1 MRLSGTLNSWN
12 DARGFGFI
20 AQSDGGADIFVHV
33 SEFSQGGTRPAVGEK
48 VSYELGRGRDGKPK
62 AIKVVRLA
70 GGADRSTRTADA
82 KNKKTGFS
90 MVEICALAVIVVIA
104 GAWGFKHLSA
114 SQDTRTL
121 VVEPPA
127 IPSAPVAAP
136 AVVVPA
142 EAVPAVVVPV
152 EVTPTPVTPMPVA
165 PTYSTP
171 RPVVPTQATRMSV
184 APSHVP
190 STNVATTFR
199 CDGRTRCP
207 QMTSCAEAT
216 WFLNNCPGT
225 EMDGNHDGIP
235 CERQWCTGH

>member
-33 SEFSQGGTRPAVGEK
+33 SEFSQGGIRPAVGEK
-48 VSYELGRGRDGKPK
+48 VSYELGRGRDGKPQ
-62 AIKVVRLA
+62 AVKVVRLE
-70 GGADRSTRTADA
+70 GGADRSSRAEDAGNA
-82 KNKKTGFS
+82 KNGLS
-90 MVEICALAVIVVIA
+90 MVEICALAVIVVVA

-114 SQDTRTL
+114 SQDPQTL
-121 VVEPPA
+121 VVEPPV

-152 EVTPTPVTPMPVA
+152 DVTPTPVTPMPVA
-165 PTYSTP
+165 PTYGTP
-171 RPVVPTQATRMSV
+171 RPVVPTQVTRMSV
-184 APSHVP
+184 APSQVP

-199 CDGRTRCP
+199 CDGRTHCS

-216 WFLNNCPGT
+216 WFLNNCPDT
-225 EMDGNHDGIP
+225 KMDGDRDGIP
-235 CERQWCTGH
+235 CEQQWCPG